1 MIEAS
6 EAIGQVKFELLAHQ
20 KWTCCGDRFKQVTTG
35 QILGAERR
43 REARKG
49 LAERT
54 QPSKGESDVT
64 AVRVKTKKRL

>member
-1 MIEAS
+1 MDMLRSSI
-6 EAIGQVKFELLAHQ
+6 Q
-20 KWTCCGDRFKQVTTG
+20 TGDDRAD
-35 QILGAERR
+35 LGAERR